1 MGCTRPRPG
10 FYAAG
15 PGSALRGTIR
25 EHDQPLAPLSPQPL
39 NRVLAHNV
47 SEFGTL
53 LPAGRQDD
61 LVIVM
66 AAGLRAHRLDQLLL
80 AQQATGL
87 AADRHQ
93 AAEHKVPPVLGW
105 SIE

>member
-1 MGCTRPRPG
+1 MGCTRQRPG

-15 PGSALRGTIR
+15 PDSASRGTIR
-25 EHDQPLAPLSPQPL
+25 EHDQLLAPLSPQPL

-66 AAGLRAHRLDQLLL
+66 AAGLRAHRLDQILI
-80 AQQATGL
+80 AQQTTGL
-87 AADRHQ
+87 AADRLQ
-93 AAEHKVPPVLGW
+93 VADRQV
-105 SIE
+105 

>member
-1 MGCTRPRPG
+1 MGVYTT
-10 FYAAG
+10 AARLLCSRAG
-15 PGSALRGTIR
+15 LSFEGTIR

-39 NRVLAHNV
+39 NRVPAHNV
-47 SEFGTL
+47 SQFGTL

-66 AAGLRAHRLDQLLL
+66 AAGLRAHRLDQLFL

-87 AADRHQ
+87 AADRLQ
-93 AAEHKVPPVLGW
+93 VADRQV
-105 SIE
+105 